1 MPVAS
6 AAASAAQTGQ
16 PKMKKAETAAKV
28 DSAKIEPTE
37 RSMPPPSMTMVRP
50 VTTMENSPS
59 WRVDIDEGL
68 RLEEAVDRGAEADDG
83 DDEGQERDGIVRPAL
98 GQDLADQ
105 MIGDVVVA
113 QALDAFP

>member
-1 MPVAS
+1 MPVAT

-59 WRVDIDEGL
+59 WRVESLRDCGL
-68 RLEEAVDRGAEADDG
+68 KKPLIAVPKPTTVMTRARNGMALSVQRL
-83 DDEGQERDGIVRPAL
+83 VRISP
-98 GQDLADQ
+98 
-105 MIGDVVVA
+105 IR
-113 QALDAFP
+113 